1 MSVSPNTAAKRV
13 PMDSVRKTAL
23 VAGILYLIT
32 FAASIPA
39 IFFLD
44 PVLSNPNYI
53 ASAGADARVTFGALL
68 ELVTALAG
76 IGTAVALFS
85 VVKRQ
90 HEGLALGFVTSRMF
104 EGAVIVVGV
113 LSILT
118 VVALR
123 QAGAAAG
130 DAAALVPVGQ
140 ALVAVREQAFLIGPG
155 MACVNALLLGT
166 LLYRSRLV
174 PRAIPMLGLI
184 GAPIF
189 LSSQIGVIFGINE
202 VPSVWLVAGLAPIFI
217 WELSLGLWMT
227 FKGFNRSS
235 PLIAGTETAGR
246 AEDSTP
252 VLPSRTAAAPKAGL
266 A

>member
-1 MSVSPNTAAKRV
+1 
-13 PMDSVRKTAL
+13 MDSMRKTAL
-23 VAGILYLIT
+23 VAGILYLVT

-53 ASAGADARVTFGALL
+53 ASPGADARVIFGAML

-104 EGAVIVVGV
+104 EGVVIVVGV

-130 DAAALVPVGQ
+130 DAASLVPVGQ

-155 MACVNALLLGT
+155 MAGVNALLLGT
-166 LLYRSRLV
+166 LLYRSGLV
-174 PRAIPMLGLI
+174 PRIIPILGLI
-184 GAPIF
+184 GAPIYT
-189 LSSQIGVIFGINE
+189 SSQIGVIFGISNNE

-227 FKGFNRSS
+227 FKGFNRSARLAS
-235 PLIAGTETAGR
+235 VAPTT
-246 AEDSTP
+246 TP
-252 VLPSRTAAAPKAGL
+252 VVAAAA

>member
-1 MSVSPNTAAKRV
+1 
-13 PMDSVRKTAL
+13 MDSMRKTAL
-23 VAGILYLIT
+23 VAGILYLVT

-39 IFFLD
+39 IVLLD

-53 ASAGADARVTFGALL
+53 AGAGADTRVIFGAML
-68 ELVTALAG
+68 ELITALAG

-130 DAAALVPVGQ
+130 DAVSLVPVGQ
-140 ALVAVREQAFLIGPG
+140 ALVAVREESFLLGPG
-155 MACVNALLLGT
+155 MAGVNALLLGT

-174 PRAIPMLGLI
+174 PRLIPTLGLI
-184 GAPIF
+184 GAPIY
-189 LSSQIGVIFGINE
+189 LSSQIGIIFGVNE
-202 VPSVWLVAGLAPIFI
+202 VSSVWSVAGLAPIFI
-217 WELSLGLWMT
+217 WELSLGFWMT
-227 FKGFNRSS
+227 FKGFNRSARLAS
-235 PLIAGTETAGR
+235 VAPAI
-246 AEDSTP
+246 TP
-252 VLPSRTAAAPKAGL
+252 VVAAAA